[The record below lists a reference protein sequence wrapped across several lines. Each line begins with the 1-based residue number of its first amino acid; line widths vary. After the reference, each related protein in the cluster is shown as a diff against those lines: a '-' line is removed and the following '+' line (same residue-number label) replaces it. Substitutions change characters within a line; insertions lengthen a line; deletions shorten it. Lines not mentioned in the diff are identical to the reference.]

1 MKNFKRI
8 MSSILAIVMCFA
20 LQLSVFATES
30 LNSVS
35 VSEDTEVAS
44 EVITEEDPSIMPL
57 GTGSISGYAYKRV
70 RNGDNAIIIPI
81 NGNGIGGMGITI
93 KTASSYQGEIAYHG
107 ALLTDLPFTWASDI
121 DGKVSSNGEKVWSNL
136 NHATGNNF
144 EYIIAFDMPAGVE
157 MDVWVWI
164 YG

>member
-57 GTGSISGYAYKRV
+57 GTGV
-70 RNGDNAIIIPI
+70 
-81 NGNGIGGMGITI
+81 
-93 KTASSYQGEIAYHG
+93 
-107 ALLTDLPFTWASDI
+107 
-121 DGKVSSNGEKVWSNL
+121 
-136 NHATGNNF
+136 
-144 EYIIAFDMPAGVE
+144 
-157 MDVWVWI
+157 
-164 YG
+164 